1 MEDASTE
8 EKKRNLIHGRIPSD
22 AVKDPSGLARELKWR
37 VERELPELVEV
48 VQSKVETNG
57 HAVPAVSAK
66 KSTRATVLPVK
77 AKSRTW
83 NFEPV

>member
-57 HAVPAVSAK
+57 HAVPAGSAK

-83 NFEPV
+83 NFDPL